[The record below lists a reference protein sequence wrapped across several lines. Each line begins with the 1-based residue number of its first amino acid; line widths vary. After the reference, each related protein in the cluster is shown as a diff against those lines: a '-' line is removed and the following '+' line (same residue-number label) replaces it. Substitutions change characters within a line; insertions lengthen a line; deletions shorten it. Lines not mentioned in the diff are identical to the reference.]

1 MATVCHTLA
10 MPALLTARFELRPD
24 AKDPGERALH
34 ELASSA
40 RRDPDAAFTAWRE
53 AGSTR
58 YLALLVETDIE
69 ALRKALAPYLAGEV
83 AITRHELVTSSD
95 LAPRRRRPR

>member
-1 MATVCHTLA
+1 MR
-10 MPALLTARFELRPD
+10 ALMTARFELQAD

-34 ELASSA
+34 ELASAA

-58 YLALLVETDIE
+58 YLALLVETDVD
-69 ALRKALAPYLAGEV
+69 ALRRAVAPYLVGEV